1 MSLKKIIIGLVIL
14 AFAGLIF
21 AFYDIYMKG
30 CLHSLTG
37 LIFLVSFLVLLFP
50 FIYLI
55 KKISQP
61 VYARLV
67 RLYFGFVAVIIPAE
81 IFLRL
86 TSFVPMNNEYY
97 YFQYISFHKT
107 LYHTLNANSTHYLK
121 RPEYCFPRNTNS
133 LGLSD
138 IEPELEKKSGD
149 VIILGLGDSFTE
161 GDGAHRDSTWLKF
174 LERQI
179 GEKQGT
185 NYRYMNAGVSGSDP
199 LFCYMLLKDK
209 LLRYKPDIVITT
221 IGSDLEEIIC
231 RGGMERFSNQ
241 KRAVYPH
248 LNLWEPFYAFSYT
261 VRLLV
266 HKGLGYNFLLMSR
279 QDFEKEAVRAVSQL
293 KECLVLFKNLAATH
307 NFKLLVVFY
316 PMKEEVVK
324 KKYLYWDELI
334 SFSVKENLPYA
345 DLLAYYC
352 DTLKIYK
359 GNIPNYYWVH
369 DGHHNAGG
377 YEAFAKGVHAK
388 LKALG
393 WI

>member
-1 MSLKKIIIGLVIL
+1 MGERKVFNKFDKSLKGEFSLMSLKKIIIGVVFL
-14 AFAGLIF
+14 AFAGLIY
-21 AFYDIYMKG
+21 AVYDIYMKG

-37 LIFLVSFLVLLFP
+37 FIFLVSFLILLFP

-55 KKISQP
+55 KKVSQP
-61 VYARLV
+61 VYSRLV

-86 TSFVPMNNEYY
+86 TSFVPMKNEYY

-121 RPEYCFPRNTNS
+121 RPEYCFSRNTNS

-138 IEPELEKKSGD
+138 KEPELEKNNGD
-149 VIILGLGDSFTE
+149 VVILGLGDSFTE

-174 LERQI
+174 LERQM
-179 GEKQGT
+179 GKQQDI
-185 NYRYMNAGVSGSDP
+185 NYRYINAGVSGSDP
-199 LFCYMLLKDK
+199 FFCYMLLKDK

-221 IGSDLEEIIC
+221 IGSDLEEVIC

-266 HKGLGYNFLLMSR
+266 HKGLGYNFLLMSQ
-279 QDFEKEAVRAVSQL
+279 QDFENKAIRAVNQL
-293 KECLVLFKNLAATH
+293 KECLLLFKSLVASR
-307 NFKLLVVFY
+307 LLNCLWFF
-316 PMKEEVVK
+316 
-324 KKYLYWDELI
+324 I
-334 SFSVKENLPYA
+334 R
-345 DLLAYYC
+345 
-352 DTLKIYK
+352 
-359 GNIPNYYWVH
+359 
-369 DGHHNAGG
+369 
-377 YEAFAKGVHAK
+377 
-388 LKALG
+388 
-393 WI
+393 